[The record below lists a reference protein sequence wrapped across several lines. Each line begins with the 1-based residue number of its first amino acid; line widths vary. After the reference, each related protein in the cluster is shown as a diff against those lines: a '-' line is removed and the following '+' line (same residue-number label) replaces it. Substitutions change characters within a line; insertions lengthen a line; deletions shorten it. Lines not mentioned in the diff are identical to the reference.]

1 MSVIH
6 LQRCAVHTLQ
16 LAVNDALKRPTIKN
30 LISHAREVV
39 KTARNS
45 KWIDFFRDQAT
56 HLVPILDQA
65 TCWSSQFN
73 MNERLIK
80 IRPVIQNLNMQK
92 EAPKEFNLQPYLWG
106 TWEELRDILQMARDL
121 TIRLQRENIRT
132 SKTGEFL
139 FDWNSIKCKL
149 DGKDSDLAKDFR
161 KRMDNRESALRENSL
176 FLAAVYVDIR
186 HGCMLTAT
194 EDKIAAADGLWKIN
208 YKLIQLANKNKN
220 DELNKTKKKIASN
233 SVTVH
238 IADSSSENEENA
250 SPVAKRRPN
259 LFMLCE
265 QEIEEN
271 SSEEQM

>member
-1 MSVIH
+1 
-6 LQRCAVHTLQ
+6 
-16 LAVNDALKRPTIKN
+16 
-30 LISHAREVV
+30 
-39 KTARNS
+39 
-45 KWIDFFRDQAT
+45 
-56 HLVPILDQA
+56 
-65 TCWSSQFN
+65 
-73 MNERLIK
+73 
-80 IRPVIQNLNMQK
+80 MQK
-92 EAPKEFNLQPYLWG
+92 EAPKEFNVQPYLWG
-106 TWEELRDILQMARDL
+106 MWEELRDILQMARDL
-121 TIRLQRENIRT
+121 TIRLQRENIT
-132 SKTGEFL
+132 AGEFL

-161 KRMDNRESALRENSL
+161 NGMDNRESALRENSL

-186 HGCMLTAT
+186 HGCILTAT

-220 DELNKTKKKIASN
+220 DELNKTKNTIASN
-233 SVTVH
+233 SLTVY

-271 SSEEQM
+271 SSEEQMQIQLNVIETEFRQALKTIPEIRSMFKDNSPNLDEFLKLNPLKAI